1 MKWTM
6 DEVPSLA
13 GKKFVITGA
22 NSGIGFETAR
32 ACATHGAHIILACR
46 DEEKGER
53 AIAQLKQSQ
62 IRGVL
67 ENMKLDLNSLS
78 SIREFSNNLLDRY
91 ENIDGLVNNAGIMM
105 NPYQLTE
112 DGFESQFGINHLG
125 HFALTGLLMP
135 ALLSTPNARIVNVS
149 SGAHSMGTMDFDN
162 LMFEGG
168 KNYTRVASYGRSKLA
183 NLLFTKGLQARLTKI
198 SSDTIATSAHPG
210 WASTNLGKQS
220 HPLAGAIIS
229 IFGKLLAQ
237 SAAMGALPTLRALLD
252 PTAQGG
258 DYYGPNGFRE
268 SRGYPIKVGSSQNAQ
283 NPKLAD
289 QLWVASEEL
298 TGISYSWTNDN

>member
-6 DEVPSLA
+6 DEVPSLE

-62 IRGVL
+62 IRGEV

-78 SIREFSNNLLDRY
+78 SIREFSNNLLDHY

-162 LMFEGG
+162 LMFE
-168 KNYTRVASYGRSKLA
+168 
-183 NLLFTKGLQARLTKI
+183 
-198 SSDTIATSAHPG
+198 
-210 WASTNLGKQS
+210 
-220 HPLAGAIIS
+220 
-229 IFGKLLAQ
+229 
-237 SAAMGALPTLRALLD
+237 
-252 PTAQGG
+252 
-258 DYYGPNGFRE
+258 
-268 SRGYPIKVGSSQNAQ
+268 
-283 NPKLAD
+283 
-289 QLWVASEEL
+289 
-298 TGISYSWTNDN
+298 

>member
-46 DEEKGER
+46 DEKKGER

-112 DGFESQFGINHLG
+112 DGFESQMGVNYFS
-125 HFALTGLLMP
+125 HFLLT
-135 ALLSTPNARIVNVS
+135 
-149 SGAHSMGTMDFDN
+149 
-162 LMFEGG
+162 
-168 KNYTRVASYGRSKLA
+168 
-183 NLLFTKGLQARLTKI
+183 NLLFPLIVVLRVSGL
-198 SSDTIATSAHPG
+198 
-210 WASTNLGKQS
+210 N
-220 HPLAGAIIS
+220 
-229 IFGKLLAQ
+229 
-237 SAAMGALPTLRALLD
+237 
-252 PTAQGG
+252 
-258 DYYGPNGFRE
+258 
-268 SRGYPIKVGSSQNAQ
+268 
-283 NPKLAD
+283 
-289 QLWVASEEL
+289 WV
-298 TGISYSWTNDN
+298 

>member
-6 DEVPSLA
+6 DEVPSLE

-62 IRGVL
+62 IRGEV

-78 SIREFSNNLLDRY
+78 SIREFSNNLLDHY

-237 SAAMGALPTLRALLD
+237 SATMGALPTLRALLD
-252 PTAQGG
+252 PEAIEG
-258 DYYGPNGFRE
+258 DYYGPDGFRE
-268 SRGYPIKVGSSQNAQ
+268 SRGHPIKVGSSENAQ
-283 NPKLAD
+283 NPELAE
-289 QLWVASEEL
+289 QLWNMSEKL
-298 TGISYSWTNDN
+298 TGISYSWINEN